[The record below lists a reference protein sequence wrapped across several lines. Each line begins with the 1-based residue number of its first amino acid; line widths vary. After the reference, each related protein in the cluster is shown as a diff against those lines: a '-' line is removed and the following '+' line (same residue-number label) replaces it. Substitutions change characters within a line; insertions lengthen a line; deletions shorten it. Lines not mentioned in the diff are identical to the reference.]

1 MGLVRFSVR
10 QLEVFVAAAELES
23 FGAAA
28 ARLGLTPSAV
38 SQLIGELESAV
49 GLRLFDR
56 TTRRV
61 ALSAGGRDLA
71 GAARQ
76 ALQQLQGLAQC
87 AADVRSRHVGLLRV
101 AAPQALAA
109 TVLAEAVD
117 AFLAEHPRARVQVCD
132 TPVDHLVE
140 TVAQGLADLAL
151 GPDRPADPEVGCEP
165 LFDSP
170 WVLWCAPHHPLARL
184 PQLTWADL
192 RGHAL
197 VAAGRDHEAHVACM
211 GAPAER
217 TEPCQIV
224 DHVTTALGL
233 SAGARLA
240 TLAPAYV
247 ERLARAFGLVACCV
261 QGPPVWRQV
270 CLYQPLRRT
279 LHPVAQGF
287 AEHLRVHLR
296 AQTTGSTAL
305 TWPVPEAT
313 K

>member
-1 MGLVRFSVR
+1 MGLIRFSVR

-28 ARLGLTPSAV
+28 GRLGLTPSAV

-76 ALQQLQGLAQC
+76 ALQQLQALAQC
-87 AADVRSRHVGLLRV
+87 AADVRSR
-101 AAPQALAA
+101 QALAA

-170 WVLWCAPHHPLARL
+170 WVLWCAPRHPLAQRSPL
-184 PQLTWADL
+184 AWADL

-197 VAAGRDHEAHVACM
+197 VATGRDHEAHVACM

-217 TEPCQIV
+217 IEPCQIV

-247 ERLARAFGLVACCV
+247 ERLAHAFGLVARCV
-261 QGPPVWRQV
+261 LGPPVWRQV

-279 LHPVAQGF
+279 LHPVALGF
-287 AEHLRVHLR
+287 AEHLRTHLGA

-305 TWPVPEAT
+305 TCPVPEAT